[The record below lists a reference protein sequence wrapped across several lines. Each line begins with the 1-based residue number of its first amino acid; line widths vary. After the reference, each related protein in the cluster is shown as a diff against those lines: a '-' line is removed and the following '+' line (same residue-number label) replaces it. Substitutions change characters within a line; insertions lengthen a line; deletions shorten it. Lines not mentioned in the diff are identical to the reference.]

1 MGQGCRLVL
10 MVSGTLVNS
19 RMMLRMDLGRKLLE
33 VLKFIEDSLKMAC
46 GMELDNFCSQRKGRS
61 IKVDSRMA

>member
-33 VLKFIEDSLKMAC
+33 VLKFIEDSSRMAC
-46 GMELDNFCSQRKGRS
+46 GMESDNFSSQRKGRS